1 MITVAKKR
9 RPKSKNYFTKDT
21 EKAIVRYNNE
31 PDSKIRSNI
40 YRNEIH
46 YAFFKLTEN
55 IIHTFKFYYTE
66 VDKIEHL
73 QHEVITFLLSKIHL
87 FNPENGAKAY
97 SYFGTITKNWLI
109 IYNTKNYKKRVQT
122 APVDELFKDDNY
134 SYQMGEEKEK
144 DRLSIFIDAYVK
156 YVEDRFN
163 TFFPKGNDAQVADA
177 ILELFRKREN
187 LEIFNK
193 KALYIYI
200 REIMASHGLEVKTPK
215 ITKIATRLY
224 KLFKGSYIFY
234 LETGYIDFKKS

>member
-21 EKAIVRYNNE
+21 EQAIVRYNNE
-31 PDSKIRSNI
+31 PDPEIRSKI
-40 YRNEIH
+40 YRDEIH

-66 VDKIEHL
+66 VDQIEHL
-73 QHEVITFLLSKIHL
+73 QHEVITFLLSKLHL
-87 FNPENGAKAY
+87 FNPDNGAKAY

-109 IYNTKNYKKRVQT
+109 VYNTKNYKKRVQK
-122 APVDELFKDDNY
+122 APVDELYKDDNY
-134 SYQMGEEKEK
+134 SYNMGEEKEK
-144 DRLSIFIDAYVK
+144 EKLGNFIDEYIK
-156 YVEDRFN
+156 YVEGNFS

-187 LEIFNK
+187 IEIFNK

-200 REIMASHGLEVKTPK
+200 REIMATHGLEVKTPK
-215 ITKIATRLY
+215 ITKIANKLY
-224 KLFKGSYIFY
+224 GLFKNNYVYY
-234 LETGYIDFKKS
+234 LETGYIDFERP